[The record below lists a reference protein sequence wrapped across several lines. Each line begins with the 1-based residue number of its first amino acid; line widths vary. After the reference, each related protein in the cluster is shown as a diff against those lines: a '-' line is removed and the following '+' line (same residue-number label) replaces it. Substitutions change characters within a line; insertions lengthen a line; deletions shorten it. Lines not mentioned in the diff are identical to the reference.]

1 MFPDECIPLP
11 IYLNFYNVQFLSIA
25 MLGNVSLLM
34 ALLQGNGHPEL
45 VMVALLK
52 VLSNFMLQ

>member
-34 ALLQGNGHPEL
+34 ALLQGQWASRVGDGSLAE
-45 VMVALLK
+45 
-52 VLSNFMLQ
+52 SSQ